1 MREEVEMR
9 NERFGRQDDWSNLEH
24 CTTAVQ
30 CKIRSFAQFSRW
42 LDGEL
47 AKLERR
53 WAHLATGAQQ
63 PDRSFRPKQ
72 PR

>member
-1 MREEVEMR
+1 M
-9 NERFGRQDDWSNLEH
+9 NSDRFGRQDDWDDLDHRPS
-24 CTTAVQ
+24 AVQ
-30 CKIRSFAQFSRW
+30 CKIRPFAQFSRW

-53 WAHLATGAQQ
+53 WSHLAAKTRQ
-63 PDRSFRPKQ
+63 PSDRPFYPSQ